1 MEPLEHLT
9 GQLRHLSLEVPAGA
23 TEKLLRLLDELLRWN
38 RTYNLTAIANPVEG
52 IEKHLVDSLTLLP
65 LLTGDERLLDL
76 GSGGGFPGLP
86 LKIARPGLSIVSVDS
101 VAKKI
106 NFQRHAARLLGL
118 RGFEPLH
125 ARAESLPERP
135 GYTDG
140 FDVVVS
146 RAFASLPF
154 FASLALPCLQP
165 RGRILAMK
173 GAEGERELA
182 EAESELTALGLF
194 CTELRQLRLPASGAL
209 RCLLVL
215 QRRQAG
221 QHKM

>member
-1 MEPLEHLT
+1 MEPREHLA
-9 GQLRHLSLEVPAGA
+9 GQLRQLSLEVSADA
-23 TEKLLRLLDELLRWN
+23 SDKLLRLLDELLRWN
-38 RTYNLTAIANPVEG
+38 RTHNLTAITDPVEG

-65 LLTGDERLLDL
+65 LLAGYERLLDL

-86 LKIARPGLSIVSVDS
+86 LKIARPDLSIVSVDS

-106 NFQRHAARLLGL
+106 NFQRHAVRLLGL

-125 ARAESLPERP
+125 ARAESLSEFP
-135 GYTDG
+135 GYSGG

-146 RAFASLPF
+146 RAFASLPV

-173 GAEGERELA
+173 GAEGERELM
-182 EAESELTALGLF
+182 EAESELASYGLF
-194 CTELRQLRLPASGAL
+194 CTDLQQLRLPASGAL

-215 QRRQAG
+215 RRR
-221 QHKM
+221 

>member
-1 MEPLEHLT
+1 MEPLERLV
-9 GQLRHLSLEVPAGA
+9 GQLRELSLEVPADA

-38 RTYNLTAIANPVEG
+38 RTHNLTAINDPVEG
-52 IEKHLVDSLTLLP
+52 IEKHLVDSLTPLP
-65 LLTGDERLLDL
+65 LLTGNERLLDL

-86 LKIARPGLSIVSVDS
+86 LKIARPGLSILSVDS

-125 ARAESLPERP
+125 ARVESLPERP
-135 GYTDG
+135 GYADG

-146 RAFASLPF
+146 RAFASLPV
-154 FASLALPCLQP
+154 FAALALPCLQP

-182 EAESELTALGLF
+182 EAESELAALGVF
-194 CTELRQLRLPASGAL
+194 CTELRQLRLPSSGAL
-209 RCLLVL
+209 RNLLVL
-215 QRRQAG
+215 QRRQAV
-221 QHKM
+221 

>member
-1 MEPLEHLT
+1 MAPIEQLAD
-9 GQLRHLSLEVPAGA
+9 QLRQLSLDVSADVPA
-23 TEKLLRLLDELLRWN
+23 KLLRLLDELLRWN
-38 RTYNLTAIANPVEG
+38 RTYNLTAIADPVEG

-106 NFQRHAARLLGL
+106 NFQRHAVRLLGL

-125 ARAESLPERP
+125 ARAESLSEFP
-135 GYTDG
+135 GYSGG

-146 RAFASLPF
+146 RAFASLPV

-173 GAEGERELA
+173 GAEGERELM
-182 EAESELTALGLF
+182 EAESELASYGLF
-194 CTELRQLRLPASGAL
+194 CTDLQQLRLPASGAL

-215 QRRQAG
+215 RRR
-221 QHKM
+221 

>member
-1 MEPLEHLT
+1 MEPSEHLAS
-9 GQLRHLSLEVPAGA
+9 QLRELSLEVAA
-23 TEKLLRLLDELLRWN
+23 DTSEKLLRLLAELLRWN
-38 RTYNLTAIANPVEG
+38 RTHNLTAITDPVEG
-52 IEKHLVDSLTLLP
+52 IEKHLVDSLSLLP
-65 LLTGDERLLDL
+65 LLNGDERMLDV

-86 LKIARPGLSIVSVDS
+86 LKIACPGLFVVSVDS

-135 GYTDG
+135 GYAG
-140 FDVVVS
+140 SFDVVVS
-146 RAFASLPF
+146 RAFASLPV
-154 FASLALPCLQP
+154 FAALALPLLQSE
-165 RGRILAMK
+165 GRILAMK

-182 EAESELTALGLF
+182 EAKSELAALGLV

-209 RCLLVL
+209 RSLLVL
-215 QRRQAG
+215 QRLKAE
-221 QHKM
+221 

>member
-1 MEPLEHLT
+1 MEPLERLA
-9 GQLRHLSLEVPAGA
+9 GQLRDLSLEVSADA

-38 RTYNLTAIANPVEG
+38 RTHNLTAINDPVEG
-52 IEKHLVDSLTLLP
+52 IEKHLVDSLTPLP
-65 LLTGDERLLDL
+65 LLTGNERLLDL

-86 LKIARPGLSIVSVDS
+86 LKIARPGLSILSVDS

-125 ARAESLPERP
+125 ARAESLPESP
-135 GYTDG
+135 GYADG

-146 RAFASLPF
+146 RAFASLPV
-154 FASLALPCLQP
+154 FAALALPCLQP

-182 EAESELTALGLF
+182 EAESELAALGVF

-209 RCLLVL
+209 RSLLVL

-221 QHKM
+221 

>member
-1 MEPLEHLT
+1 MEPSEHLAS
-9 GQLRHLSLEVPAGA
+9 QLRELSLEVAA
-23 TEKLLRLLDELLRWN
+23 DTSEKLLRLLAELLRWN
-38 RTYNLTAIANPVEG
+38 RTHNLTAITDPVEG

-65 LLTGDERLLDL
+65 LLNGDERMLDV

-86 LKIARPGLSIVSVDS
+86 LKIACPGLFVVSVDS

-106 NFQRHAARLLGL
+106 KFQRHAARLLGL

-135 GYTDG
+135 GYAG
-140 FDVVVS
+140 SFDVVVS
-146 RAFASLPF
+146 RAFASLPV
-154 FASLALPCLQP
+154 FAALALPLLQSE
-165 RGRILAMK
+165 GRILAMK

-182 EAESELTALGLF
+182 EAKSELAALGLV

-209 RCLLVL
+209 RSLLVL
-215 QRRQAG
+215 QRLKAE
-221 QHKM
+221 